1 MTYQEATTY
10 LFTSAPL
17 FQNIGAGAYKEGL
30 SNTHLLD
37 EHFGHPHQKYRTIH
51 VGGTN
56 GKGST
61 SHTLAAILQS
71 QGYRVGLYTS
81 PHLVDFRER
90 IRVNGKMISRKR
102 VIEFVKDLKSSLL
115 GKSTEGGYSFFE
127 LATALAFQYFA
138 EKKVDVAIIE
148 VGLGG
153 RLDCTNI
160 IHPDLSIITNIS
172 FDHVQFLGN
181 TLPKIAS
188 EKAGIIKQN
197 VPVVIGETGE
207 KDVRAVFEK
216 EAEKVGTQLVF
227 AEEENELL
235 SFDFSPT
242 SGYTYQ
248 TKTYGELHG
257 ELGGYCQ
264 EKNTRTI
271 LAAVNVLNENGYGI
285 STASVMNGMAHVCEL
300 TGLMGRR
307 QIICRQPL
315 TICDTGHNVGGMQ
328 YITRQLQ
335 ETPHNRLHIVI
346 GMVNDKDVNTVLSL
360 LPKDAI
366 YYFTQAS
373 VKRAMPAEDFSKI
386 AEKHHLHGNCYGN
399 VELAY
404 RNAKQNAEK
413 NDLIFI
419 GGSTFIVAD
428 MLNNILS

>member
-1 MTYQEATTY
+1 MNYNQAVQY
-10 LFTSAPL
+10 LFTAAPL

-37 EHFGHPHQKYRTIH
+37 DHFNHPHRNYRTIH

-71 QGYRVGLYTS
+71 AGYRVGLYTS

-90 IRVNGKMISRKR
+90 IRVNGKMISKQR
-102 VIEFVKDLKSSLL
+102 VIKFVEHLISSHL
-115 GKSTEGGYSFFE
+115 GELEGSFSFFE

-138 EKKVDVAIIE
+138 EKKVDVAVIE

-160 IHPDLSIITNIS
+160 IQPDLSIITNIS
-172 FDHVQFLGN
+172 FDHVQFLGD
-181 TLPKIAS
+181 TLPKIAH
-188 EKAGIIKQN
+188 EKAGIIKHN
-197 VPVVIGETGE
+197 VPAIIGEAE
-207 KDVRAVFEK
+207 DKDVRAVFEK
-216 EAEKVGTQLVF
+216 EAQEVGTKLIF
-227 AEEENELL
+227 AEEDEELV
-235 SFDFSPT
+235 DFSLSPVN
-242 SGYTYQ
+242 GYTYQ
-248 TKTYGELHG
+248 SKSYGELHG
-257 ELGGYCQ
+257 QLGGYCQ
-264 EKNTRTI
+264 EKNIKTI
-271 LAAVNVLNENGYGI
+271 LAAVKVLSKLGYNIGTEAVKEGV
-285 STASVMNGMAHVCEL
+285 SHVCEL
-300 TGLMGRR
+300 TGLMGRW
-307 QIICRQPL
+307 QTINTHPL

-328 YITRQLQ
+328 YITKQLQ
-335 ETPHNRLHIVI
+335 DTPHNRLHIII
-346 GMVNDKDVNTVLSL
+346 GMVNDKDVNTVLSM

-386 AEKHHLHGNCYGN
+386 AQKHCLHGTCYAN
-399 VELAY
+399 VETAY
-404 RNAKQNAEK
+404 NAAKQNAEK

-428 MLNNILS
+428 MLNNIF

>member
-10 LFTSAPL
+10 LFTAAPL

-37 EHFGHPHQKYRTIH
+37 EHFGHPHEKFRTIH

-90 IRVNGKMISRKR
+90 IRVNGVMIPEKR
-102 VIEFVKDLKSSLL
+102 VISFVEQERSFFKPLHP
-115 GKSTEGGYSFFE
+115 SFFE

-138 EKKVDVAIIE
+138 EQKIDVAVIE

-172 FDHVQFLGN
+172 FDHIQFLGN

-188 EKAGIIKQN
+188 EKAGIIKQG
-197 VPVVIGETGE
+197 VPAIIGEAGE
-207 KDVRAVFEK
+207 EDVRTVFEQ
-216 EAEKVGTQLVF
+216 EAEKVGTRLIF
-227 AEEENELL
+227 AEEEKELI
-235 SFDFSPT
+235 SYTYSPT
-242 SGYTYQ
+242 QGYTYQ

-257 ELGGYCQ
+257 QLSGFCL

-271 LAAVNVLNENGYGI
+271 LAAVNELNKISYGI
-285 STASVMNGMAHVCEL
+285 STASVAKGMSQVCQL
-300 TGLMGRR
+300 TGLMGRW
-307 QIICRQPL
+307 QTISTNPL

-328 YITRQLQ
+328 YITKQLK
-335 ETPHNRLHIVI
+335 ETPHQRLHIII
-346 GMVNDKDVNTVLSL
+346 GMVNDKDVNTVLSM
-360 LPKDAI
+360 LPKDAV

-373 VKRAMPAEDFSKI
+373 VKRAMPVEEFAQK
-386 AEKHHLHGNCYGN
+386 AEKHDLHGNSYAN

-404 RNAKQNAEK
+404 RAAKQNAEK
-413 NDLIFI
+413 NDLIFV

-428 MLNNILS
+428 MLNNIL

>member
-10 LFTSAPL
+10 LFTAAPL

-37 EHFGHPHQKYRTIH
+37 EHFGHPHRNYRTIH

-90 IRVNGKMISRKR
+90 IRVDGEMIPEQR
-102 VIEFVKDLKSSLL
+102 VIDFVENERSFFEPLHP
-115 GKSTEGGYSFFE
+115 SFFE

-138 EKKVDVAIIE
+138 EEKVDVAVIE

-160 IHPDLSIITNIS
+160 IQPDLSIITNIS
-172 FDHVQFLGN
+172 FDHIQFLGN
-181 TLPKIAS
+181 TLPKIAF
-188 EKAGIIKQN
+188 EKAGIIKHN
-197 VPVVIGETGE
+197 VPVVIGEAGDKE
-207 KDVRAVFEK
+207 VRAVFEK
-216 EAEKVGTQLVF
+216 EAQKVETEIFF
-227 AEEENELL
+227 AEEDDELTDFTL
-235 SFDFSPT
+235 SPKE
-242 SGYTYQ
+242 GYSYN
-248 TKTYGELHG
+248 TKSYGKLHG
-257 ELGGYCQ
+257 QLSGYCQ
-264 EKNTRTI
+264 EKNIRTI
-271 LAAVNVLNENGYGI
+271 LAAIKVLNRQGYNIG
-285 STASVMNGMAHVCEL
+285 TDAVKKGLANVCQL
-300 TGLMGRR
+300 TGLMGRW
-307 QIICRQPL
+307 QTICGQPL

-328 YITRQLQ
+328 YITKQLQ
-335 ETPHNRLHIVI
+335 ETPHEKLHIII
-346 GMVNDKDVNTVLSL
+346 GMVNDKDVNTVLSM
-360 LPKDAI
+360 LPKDAV

-373 VKRAMPAEDFSKI
+373 VKRAMPAKEFAQI
-386 AEKHHLHGNCYGN
+386 AQKHDLRGRCFEN
-399 VELAY
+399 VASAY
-404 RNAKQNAEK
+404 NAAKKKAGK

-428 MLNNILS
+428 MLNNII

>member
-10 LFTSAPL
+10 LFNAAPL

-37 EHFGHPHQKYRTIH
+37 EHFNHPHQNYRTVH

-90 IRVNGKMISRKR
+90 IRVNGEMIPKQR
-102 VIEFVKDLKSSLL
+102 VIDFVEELKTSLL
-115 GKSTEGGYSFFE
+115 GVETEGGFSFFE
-127 LATALAFQYFA
+127 LATALAFLYFA

-153 RLDCTNI
+153 KLDCTNI
-160 IHPDLSIITNIS
+160 IQPELSIITNIS
-172 FDHVQFLGN
+172 FDHVQFLGD

-188 EKAGIIKQN
+188 EKAGIIKHN
-197 VPVVIGETGE
+197 VPAIIGEAGD
-207 KDVRAVFEK
+207 KDVRTVFERK
-216 EAEKVGTQLVF
+216 AQEVGTELIF
-227 AEEENELL
+227 AEEEGELID
-235 SFDFSPT
+235 FNFSPT
-242 SGYTYQ
+242 HGYTYQ
-248 TKTYGELHG
+248 TQTYGELHG
-257 ELGGYCQ
+257 ELSGYCQ

-271 LAAVNVLNENGYGI
+271 LAAVNELNKIGYGI
-285 STASVMNGMAHVCEL
+285 SKVSVEDGMSHVCQH
-300 TGLMGRR
+300 TGLMGRW
-307 QIICRQPL
+307 QTICKQPL

-335 ETPHNRLHIVI
+335 ETPHNRLHIII
-346 GMVNDKDVNTVLSL
+346 GMVNDKDVNTVLSI

-373 VKRAMPAEDFSKI
+373 VQRAMPVEEFSRI
-386 AEKHHLHGNCYGN
+386 AGKHNLHGSCYTN
-399 VELAY
+399 VGLAY
-404 RNAKQNAEK
+404 SAAKQNACK
-413 NDLIFI
+413 NDIIFV

-428 MLNNILS
+428 MLNNIL

>member
-1 MTYQEATTY
+1 MTYQEATAY
-10 LFTSAPL
+10 LFTAAPL

-37 EHFGHPHQKYRTIH
+37 EHFGHQHRNYRTIH

-90 IRVNGKMISRKR
+90 IRVNDEMIPKQR
-102 VIEFVKDLKSSLL
+102 VIDFVEELKTSLI
-115 GKSTEGGYSFFE
+115 GKTEVGFSFFE
-127 LATALAFQYFA
+127 LATALAFLYFA
-138 EKKVDVAIIE
+138 EEKVDVAVIE

-160 IHPDLSIITNIS
+160 INPDLSIITNIS
-172 FDHVQFLGN
+172 FDHIQFLGN
-181 TLPKIAS
+181 TLPEIAS
-188 EKAGIIKQN
+188 EKAGIIKHN
-197 VPVVIGETGE
+197 VPAIIGEAGD

-216 EAEKVGTQLVF
+216 EAQTVGTELIF
-227 AEEENELL
+227 AEEEGELTG
-235 SFDFSPT
+235 FNFSPT
-242 SGYTYQ
+242 HGYTYK
-248 TKTYGELHG
+248 TRTYGELHG
-257 ELGGYCQ
+257 ELCGYCQ

-271 LAAVNVLNENGYGI
+271 LSAVNELNKIGYGI
-285 STASVMNGMAHVCEL
+285 SKAAVEKGMSQVCQL
-300 TGLMGRR
+300 TGLMGRW
-307 QIICRQPL
+307 QTICEQPL

-335 ETPHNRLHIVI
+335 ETPHEKLHIII
-346 GMVNDKDVNTVLSL
+346 GMVNDKDVNTVLSM
-360 LPKDAI
+360 LPKDAV

-373 VKRAMPAEDFSKI
+373 VKRAMPVKEFAQI
-386 AEKHHLHGNCYGN
+386 ARKHDLHGSCFEN
-399 VELAY
+399 VASAY
-404 RNAKQNAEK
+404 DAAKKKTGK
-413 NDLIFI
+413 NDVIFI

-428 MLNNILS
+428 MLNNIL